1 MPKKRK
7 RNTDILG
14 NTHPF
19 YKFLVLAFLIAFGLI
34 FISAFAGCKTIEET
48 RPYQSMRWSHY
59 GSRITDVMHCT
70 RAVQF
75 GSEEAS
81 YSSLL
86 TQWHGENQN
95 IRNCKNRALA
105 SQEPEQ
111 RLSPVRSN
119 SPVGGSPHLSEN
131 PAAALPL
138 GTL

>member
-1 MPKKRK
+1 MPKEKK

-14 NTHPF
+14 NTHPC

-34 FISAFAGCKTIEET
+34 LISVLSGCKTIEET

-59 GSRITDVMHCT
+59 GSRITDIMHCT

-75 GSEEAS
+75 GSEEAL
-81 YSSLL
+81 YSNLPP
-86 TQWHGENQN
+86 QWHLENQN
-95 IRNCKNRALA
+95 IRNCKNRAMN
-105 SQEPEQ
+105 SQEPKQ
-111 RLSPVRSN
+111 LLSPVGSN
-119 SPVGGSPHLSEN
+119 SPVGDSQPPSEN

>member
-1 MPKKRK
+1 MGVIKTYTQF
-7 RNTDILG
+7 RNTNILG
-14 NTHPF
+14 NIKNHF
-19 YKFLVLAFLIAFGLI
+19 KILV
-34 FISAFAGCKTIEET
+34 FASVLSSLTGCKAIEET
-48 RPYQSMRWSHY
+48 RAYQSMRWSHY

-70 RAVQF
+70 RAIQF

-95 IRNCKNRALA
+95 IRNCKNHALA
-105 SQEPEQ
+105 SQEPKQ
-111 RLSPVRSN
+111 RLSPGRSN
-119 SPVGGSPHLSEN
+119 SPVGGSPPPSEN